1 MGKILLFIIVFSG
14 TAFSSLAQTKP
25 TAATPVSSKYT
36 PQLSIGG
43 EFGVPTGDANQ
54 IYGKVIGASVKLEL
68 PVSASPFSFVITTGI
83 SSFLL
88 KFNYAGVF
96 NNATYAPL
104 EAGGKYYFSKIGYF
118 EGDFGLSS
126 NISGNYS
133 TSKNAFIYSPVIG
146 LSAPT
151 NKHKAT
157 VDMGIRYE
165 GRVERGGTVNQ
176 IALRMAYRFGI

>member
-1 MGKILLFIIVFSG
+1 MVFSG
-14 TAFSSLAQTKP
+14 HAQTKP
-25 TAATPVSSKYT
+25 TLQTSVSSKYT

-118 EGDFGLSS
+118 EGDLGLSS

-165 GRVERGGTVNQ
+165 SRVENGGTVSQ

>member
-1 MGKILLFIIVFSG
+1 MSKILLFIIVFSV

-25 TAATPVSSKYT
+25 TLQTSVPSKYT

-68 PVSASPFSFVITTGI
+68 PVSTSPFSFVITTGI

-88 KFNYAGVF
+88 KFDYTGVF
-96 NNATYAPL
+96 NNATYVPL

-118 EGDFGLSS
+118 EGDLGLSS
-126 NISGNYS
+126 NITGNYS

-165 GRVERGGTVNQ
+165 SRVENSGTVNQ